1 MYLFCVKFVNPA
13 NKLSSLLQ
21 VMSTD
26 VTETSNALSVCDA
39 PSVGYSDAMC
49 DVIATRVADLEREC
63 PITPQK
69 SQQDQPCVCVCVCV
83 RRGLVARREYVFQCV
98 ALYMR

>member
-1 MYLFCVKFVNPA
+1 M
-13 NKLSSLLQ
+13 
-21 VMSTD
+21 MSTD
-26 VTETSNALSVCDA
+26 VTDSSIALSVCDA

-69 SQQDQPCVCVCVCV
+69 SQLDPPC
-83 RRGLVARREYVFQCV
+83 G
-98 ALYMR
+98 